1 MTKFDLA
8 LRLARESGLSAA
20 EAADLLDE
28 AVQKILKTAKAA
40 NAPLR
45 ATGRIKI
52 ARASS
57 RSAKPKGNPPDLA
70 SAREPAARKLPG
82 SPRRG
87 RLGRRIFSAGSQAA
101 SNKSPAGA
109 FKRPQGRPAKK
120 AAKPDRS

>member
-57 RSAKPKGNPPDLA
+57 RSAKPTGNSPDLA
-70 SAREPAARKLPG
+70 SASEPAARELPG
-82 SPRRG
+82 SRRRG
-87 RLGRRIFSAGSQAA
+87 RVGRRSVSAGSPAA
-101 SNKSPAGA
+101 SNKPPAGA
-109 FKRPQGRPAKK
+109 AKRPEGRPAKK
-120 AAKPDRS
+120 AAKSDRS